1 MVIPPELVTT
11 VCGGEVNDAYLDYV
25 VLLKTR
31 LEYAQEVQQSGG
43 LAQTAAG
50 QELLPDLERLR
61 VRAVSKVYCAPV
73 YVPFRLPI
81 SFSRHRLASVLRRV
95 AGDEKS
101 ALLFPTPPCP

>member
-1 MVIPPELVTT
+1 VVIPPELVTT

-31 LEYAQEVQQSGG
+31 LEYAQEVQSGN

-61 VRAVSKVYCAPV
+61 VRAVSKVYLSSSLCP
-73 YVPFRLPI
+73 
-81 SFSRHRLASVLRRV
+81 
-95 AGDEKS
+95 
-101 ALLFPTPPCP
+101 FPTPNIIFYTQASFCA

>member
-1 MVIPPELVTT
+1 MIPPELVTT

-31 LEYAQEVQQSGG
+31 LEYAREVQTGG

-61 VRAVSKVYCAPV
+61 VRAVSKVSRCSS
-73 YVPFRLPI
+73 LPPPPPRDLFLGT
-81 SFSRHRLASVLRRV
+81 SFS
-95 AGDEKS
+95 
-101 ALLFPTPPCP
+101 